1 MQQAVLTAALAAPI
15 IKKPARAVTI
25 AVAVVVVVEEDED
38 DIAEN
43 EVGEEV
49 VVEEGRPDGNGV
61 RKTNATS
68 PQGTILCC
76 VATITTS
83 FISLF
88 LLVFLNCDK

>member
-1 MQQAVLTAALAAPI
+1 MQQAGLTAAIAAPI

-25 AVAVVVVVEEDED
+25 AVAVVVEEDED
-38 DIAEN
+38 DIAED

-68 PQGTILCC
+68 RKAQYC
-76 VATITTS
+76 VA
-83 FISLF
+83 
-88 LLVFLNCDK
+88 LLL